1 MWHKYSGCGLLPHT
15 EAGTLVAICPYSKQF
30 KQLYIRPIMPVGM
43 LNSFLNIRS
52 SFPTIR
58 ILFEVRKWPQ
68 HPGDDAQRPLSLLH
82 HLITQQVVHARARP
96 RGSLQR
102 ESAHLPTTTDASS
115 KRPTTD
121 SKDHDRRLT
130 IISRYAGYF
139 EVAPGHEAPR
149 WVGWTGLDGCK
160 AVTGLPTFSTRIVI
174 YLILSLIHI

>member
-1 MWHKYSGCGLLPHT
+1 MAAAAGRRRTTAAVSPTSLDDPASGPRQTKRQSPTGVSPPPITT
-15 EAGTLVAICPYSKQF
+15 E
-30 KQLYIRPIMPVGM
+30 
-43 LNSFLNIRS
+43 
-52 SFPTIR
+52 
-58 ILFEVRKWPQ
+58 
-68 HPGDDAQRPLSLLH
+68 
-82 HLITQQVVHARARP
+82 
-96 RGSLQR
+96 
-102 ESAHLPTTTDASS
+102 ASS

-174 YLILSLIHI
+174 YLILIRRAGASS